1 MVVPFRKR
9 NRLGTMIHSI
19 KHVVEAEGNVVG
31 SARSIVPLST
41 TVQARTDPF
50 NPVELVLGEN
60 VNGIFL
66 SVFAIGSTGSGQ
78 DGAINWYIAKGRSGQ
93 NTSAD
98 FPPSQSVGVSEVR
111 SQIFHQEKGL
121 AGSADG
127 TPMVFKG
134 VIVVP
139 KHMRRQREGDSFFF
153 VINNTDA
160 TNGVNFCVRAIYK
173 SFS

>member
-1 MVVPFRKR
+1 MPFRNR

-19 KHVVEAEGNVVG
+19 KHVVETEGNVVA
-31 SARSIVPLST
+31 SSRSLVPLGDAVITRST
-41 TVQARTDPF
+41 PF
-50 NPVELVLGEN
+50 NPVEIELGEK

-66 SVFAIGSTGSGQ
+66 SVFAIGSTGAGQ
-78 DGAINWYIAKGRSGQ
+78 SGAIQWYIAKLRAGQ
-93 NTSAD
+93 NPSTD
-98 FPPSQSVGVSEVR
+98 FPAPQLVGTSEVR

-139 KHMRRQREGDSFFF
+139 KHMRRMREGDQFFF
-153 VINNTDA
+153 AINNTDP